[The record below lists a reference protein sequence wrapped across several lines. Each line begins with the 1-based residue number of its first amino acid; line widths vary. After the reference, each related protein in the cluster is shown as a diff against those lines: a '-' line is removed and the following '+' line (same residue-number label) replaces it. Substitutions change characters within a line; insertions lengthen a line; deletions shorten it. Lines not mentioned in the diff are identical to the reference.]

1 MTSDADARLL
11 ADLRG
16 RDAAARRAAQ
26 HALFERF
33 SGSVDRLLRRMLGRD
48 VDDCLQEVFVDVFRG
63 LPAFEGQA
71 RLSTWVYRVALRRAW
86 KCAAARRRGGS
97 VRDEGAGPIEQTAS
111 LDGGGDVGDAVA
123 VEELARR
130 FERALLRLDLEPRTV
145 LALSALDGLGPAEI
159 AEVLGVPVGTVHS
172 RLSRARARMRE
183 LLGIEDQRGS

>member
-1 MTSDADARLL
+1 MPSDADARLL

-111 LDGGGDVGDAVA
+111 VGDAVA